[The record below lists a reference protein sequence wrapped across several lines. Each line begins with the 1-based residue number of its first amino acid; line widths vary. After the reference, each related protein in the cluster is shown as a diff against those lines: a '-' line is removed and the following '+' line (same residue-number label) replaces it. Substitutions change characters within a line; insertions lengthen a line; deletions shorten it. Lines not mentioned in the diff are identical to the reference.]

1 MVTFDAGETLAERF
15 RSHMGHSSSLY
26 GYAMRGMADDWEA
39 GGPTR
44 EACRGW
50 EDSPN
55 GTMVQLR
62 FLAGVFRLVLAGAA
76 PELVPYY
83 PCLGGTLPPDGVWP
97 VMRQVVGRHTE
108 QVHEALAI
116 VPQTNEPGRS
126 TALLVGLFDAV
137 EAWGLDRIRLIE
149 VGASGGLNLHVDRF
163 RYDGPGW
170 SWGPPDSPLV
180 LHTQAPGVT
189 PRAFEIVERLGC
201 DVAPVDAASHEERC
215 ICGPSSGRGN
225 SSATSDSPARS
236 RWRRHTRWW
245 SNGQERGSSC
255 SACSPIHLLT
265 GC

>member
-97 VMRQVVGRHTE
+97 VMREVVGRHTE

-137 EAWGLDRIRLIE
+137 EAWGRPVGSTCTSTGSATTGQGGRGDRLTLR
-149 VGASGGLNLHVDRF
+149 
-163 RYDGPGW
+163 W
-170 SWGPPDSPLV
+170 CC
-180 LHTQAPGVT
+180 T
-189 PRAFEIVERLGC
+189 PRRPESPPERSRSSSAWGATWPRSTL
-201 DVAPVDAASHEERC
+201 PRTRERYT
-215 ICGPSSGRGN
+215 CGPSSGRGN

-236 RWRRHTRWW
+236 GWRRHTRWW

>member
-97 VMRQVVGRHTE
+97 VMREVVGRHTE

-189 PRAFEIVERLGC
+189 PPSVRDRRAPGVRRGPGRRCLARGSATPAVLRLA
-201 DVAPVDAASHEERC
+201 VATRAPRATHRRARGGGG
-215 ICGPSSGRGN
+215 IPGGGRTGRGGGV
-225 SSATSDSPARS
+225 PAARARRS
-236 RWRRHTRWW
+236 T
-245 SNGQERGSSC
+245 C
-255 SACSPIHLLT
+255 
-265 GC
+265 